1 MAGVHACEV
10 STRCA
15 SGAGGVGGRIAAR
28 SLFMAKLRYSHHA
41 SRIDPEPTDRRARR
55 ATMGCV

>member
-41 SRIDPEPTDRRARR
+41 SRMIPSPQTDAPVG
-55 ATMGCV
+55 MLWM